1 MMSKRFGDK
10 PASSTAK
17 STYKISTKIGTC
29 QDEIALIGDYLSSEL
44 SPPLLIAFQSH
55 LEICPDCAAFLET
68 YKKTVE
74 ATRTLFMEESCK
86 DLLRNLIL
94 RPPKKKLQQRQ
105 IRSLRIELQ

>member
-74 ATRTLFMEESCK
+74 ATRALLTEQSRE
-86 DLLRNLIL
+86 DLLRKLVLAPPEGLTSHQL
-94 RPPKKKLQQRQ
+94 RSR
-105 IRSLRIELQ
+105 RTELQ